1 VNRNQNSS
9 QDTTIKKQHQPLAAI
24 SIQDLNSVQ
33 LRRTDTKM
41 LGKTFSAPTRS
52 ISMQCLSSTNEQFLT
67 QKIDL
72 IAELKMSKDITGIRK
87 MKVERAKMD
96 RGSEVYSD
104 QFTIE
109 NFIDTVN
116 AFNIKFFCLV
126 LSLSLFSLSPN
137 LHHRIKL
144 TTYYNMH
151 HSHC

>member
-1 VNRNQNSS
+1 VNRNNQNSS

-33 LRRTDTKM
+33 LRRTETKM

-52 ISMQCLSSTNEQFLT
+52 ISMQCLSSTSEQFMS

-87 MKVERAKMD
+87 MKVERQKME
-96 RGSEVYSD
+96 RSSEVYSD

-116 AFNIKFFCLV
+116 AFN
-126 LSLSLFSLSPN
+126 
-137 LHHRIKL
+137 
-144 TTYYNMH
+144 
-151 HSHC
+151 